1 MSNFSSTSLLLIVGG
16 QLVILTCL
24 LDLVQAV
31 VQTLFI
37 LEAMRRRSGKI
48 SQKLSKIR
56 TGEDSSQRTK
66 V

>member
-1 MSNFSSTSLLLIVGG
+1 MSNFPPFFYAFFVGG

-37 LEAMRRRSGKI
+37 LEAMRRRSGEKI
-48 SQKLSKIR
+48 AKTRLFQDETEIWIES
-56 TGEDSSQRTK
+56 